1 MHTRRTPSTFGNLS
15 SIFENVQL
23 GNQSGSLTVKETE
36 EPEKGMVSKGMD
48 KLKWTQVIVEP
59 RNNQYMNNAVIYARV
74 SSTGDRQSTERQVMD
89 LSEYATKNG
98 LTIQQVY
105 EEHISGAKRN
115 VERPVLNEC
124 LDYCRG
130 NDTDILLVSELSR
143 LGRNVDEVLSSIRW
157 CKENHLNVYL
167 QKENIYIYDREGRE
181 NPYLTIM
188 IAVLGTAAQL
198 ERENIVFRL
207 QSGRRRYV
215 EKNIALTGK
224 SGLGREGY
232 RKPKDQKER
241 EYRETLKLLRK
252 GYPYRKVAK
261 LTNVSES
268 TVKRLKKEFCIWT
281 EKTDIKI
288 WNQIGQD
295 DFEKNGYQCHLGMGF
310 DSLQLH
316 EKKTAWERSFLFVEH

>member
-1 MHTRRTPSTFGNLS
+1 
-15 SIFENVQL
+15 
-23 GNQSGSLTVKETE
+23 
-36 EPEKGMVSKGMD
+36 
-48 KLKWTQVIVEP
+48 
-59 RNNQYMNNAVIYARV
+59 MNNAVIYARV

-89 LSEYATKNG
+89 LSDYADKND
-98 LTIQQVY
+98 LVVQQVY

-115 VERPVLNEC
+115 ADRPVLTEC
-124 LDYCRG
+124 LDYCRTNG
-130 NDTDILLVSELSR
+130 TDILLVSELSR

-167 QKENIYIYDREGRE
+167 QKEGLTIYDREGRE

-232 RKPKDQKER
+232 RKPKDQKAE
-241 EYRETLKLLRK
+241 EYKETLKLLRK

-268 TVKRLKKEFCIWT
+268 TVKRLKKEFCI
-281 EKTDIKI
+281 
-288 WNQIGQD
+288 
-295 DFEKNGYQCHLGMGF
+295 
-310 DSLQLH
+310 
-316 EKKTAWERSFLFVEH
+316 